1 MFYPQ
6 CKIYNDGEHFIA
18 LPHTTRP
25 GLRKRP
31 KPPDELIAVAE
42 KNDNKSDAT
51 NEANNV
57 SNDNKPVNKS
67 INDIK
72 RVRLLTKKE
81 LFDELYEECKD
92 KRKRVKISFIVSRMA
107 QYFKR
112 EKEAHVFVEINIER
126 KQRNLI
132 CRKVRLYR
140 KARLQS
146 WNFFYTFTYDNAK
159 HTEESFRK
167 SWLTRLRKCATAA
180 AGNT

>member
-6 CKIYNDGEHFIA
+6 CKIYNDGGHFIA
-18 LPHTTRP
+18 LPHTTRS

-42 KNDNKSDAT
+42 KTDNKTDAT
-51 NEANNV
+51 NAENNV
-57 SNDNKPVNKS
+57 IEDNKPVNKS

-72 RVRLLTKKE
+72 RVQLLTKKE
-81 LFDELYEECKD
+81 LFDELYKECKD
-92 KRKRVKISFIVSRMA
+92 KRKHEKISFIVSRMA
-107 QYFKR
+107 QYFKT
-112 EKEAHVFVEINIER
+112 EKEARAFVEVNLER

-146 WNFFYTFTYDNAK
+146 WNFFCTFTYSDS
-159 HTEESFRK
+159 SFYFNSGIK
-167 SWLTRLRKCATAA
+167 TSNQQNL
-180 AGNT
+180 